1 MPINL
6 GDIPTNF
13 PLRNGKIQIKR
24 GGADVVYNVSAA
36 NNGQKIIDNAGGNME
51 IYYAAVTP
59 CWWIVSSNI
68 MAHGYPDGVTWRRWD
83 HAIRISPADANG
95 ITLGHQCPHQVY
107 DNSTIEWRTVAATV
121 AFRLAAG
128 VTYTAYLTSEYTS
141 AGTVQIHTGPQW
153 CRIVGRVVSEGVL

>member
-1 MPINL
+1 
-6 GDIPTNF
+6 
-13 PLRNGKIQIKR
+13 
-24 GGADVVYNVSAA
+24 
-36 NNGQKIIDNAGGNME
+36 
-51 IYYAAVTP
+51 
-59 CWWIVSSNI
+59 

-141 AGTVQIHTGPQW
+141 AGTVQIHTVLQW
-153 CRIVGRVVSEGVL
+153 CRIVGPVVSEGVL